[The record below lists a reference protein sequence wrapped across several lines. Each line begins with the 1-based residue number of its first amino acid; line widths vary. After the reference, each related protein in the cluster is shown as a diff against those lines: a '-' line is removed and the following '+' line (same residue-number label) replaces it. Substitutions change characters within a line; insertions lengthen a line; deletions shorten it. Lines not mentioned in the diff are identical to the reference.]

1 MLGSLSFHVV
11 RLNEKFLM
19 ISTILSELRLFFIFQ
34 LRQWELE
41 LYHRKDET
49 QESKKLPA
57 SVDIWSRNHKATYK
71 ISVRV
76 LYWEQEKRKS
86 LQEPM
91 WISVVS
97 KVDSPLVLNILISY
111 KYFGHAEEK
120 RLCISFIFNEFFEL
134 A

>member
-1 MLGSLSFHVV
+1 MKNFIWSQRFSLSYD
-11 RLNEKFLM
+11 
-19 ISTILSELRLFFIFQ
+19 FFTFQ

-76 LYWEQEKRKS
+76 LHWEQEKRKS
-86 LQEPM
+86 LQERIR
-91 WISVVS
+91 ISVFL
-97 KVDSPLVLNILISY
+97 KVDSPLVLNALMSY
-111 KYFGHAEEK
+111 KDFGRAEEK
-120 RLCISFIFNEFFEL
+120 RLCSVLIFNELFEL